1 MDDQRQQMVQSQ
13 LVPNGIRDAAVLR
26 AMASVPR
33 HLFVPPAAQRYAY
46 DNKALPL
53 DESQSISQPYIVA
66 LMAQAL
72 ELRGHERVLEVGT
85 GSGYAAAVLSLIA
98 AEVITVERS
107 PALAGSARE
116 RLARLGYEN
125 VTVVEADGTLGW
137 HDGAPYGGI
146 SVPAAAPW
154 VPNPLRQQL
163 ADDARLVIPVGSR
176 NAQMLLRLTRHG
188 DEVHAERLVGVQFVP
203 LIGRH
208 SWAEDDVSGTD

>member
-1 MDDQRQQMVQSQ
+1 MVHSQ
-13 LVPNGIRDAAVLR
+13 LLPNGIRDAGVLR

-33 HLFVPPAAQRYAY
+33 HLFVPPESQRFAY
-46 DNKALPL
+46 ENKALPL
-53 DESQSISQPYIVA
+53 DEAQSISQPYIVA
-66 LMAQAL
+66 LMAQSL

-85 GSGYAAAVLSLIA
+85 GSGYAAAVLSLVA

-107 PALAGSARE
+107 PRLAASARE

-163 ADDARLVIPVGSR
+163 ADGARLVIPVGSR
-176 NAQMLLRLTRHG
+176 SAQMLLRLSRRG

-203 LIGRH
+203 LVGRH
-208 SWAEDDVSGTD
+208 AWESDHQHNMDG